1 MAAIEDSGGEELFF
15 VQLGQVKK
23 AKLGHVWLKSQFH
36 WYIMMKHAGASLEHV
51 RSGRLAACLYA
62 AMRECRRRAAFMLR
76 RLRHIPKELK
86 QQMQYPKRLLC
97 GASQQL

>member
-36 WYIMMKHAGASLEHV
+36 WYIMMKHAGASLNM
-51 RSGRLAACLYA
+51 SGPDVWRLACMQQCGSAGGA
-62 AMRECRRRAAFMLR
+62 
-76 RLRHIPKELK
+76 RLSSYVVCGT
-86 QQMQYPKRLLC
+86 YPKN
-97 GASQQL
+97 